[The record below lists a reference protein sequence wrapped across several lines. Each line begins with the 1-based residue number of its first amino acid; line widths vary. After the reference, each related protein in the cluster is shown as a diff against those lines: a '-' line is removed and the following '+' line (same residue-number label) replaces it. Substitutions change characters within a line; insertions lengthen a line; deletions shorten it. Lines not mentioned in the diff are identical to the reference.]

1 MQYLI
6 AGYAFALIIVV
17 GVVVSLIRRYRALAQ
32 EMRALNE
39 EAEK

>member
-6 AGYAFALIIVV
+6 AGYAFALAIVV
-17 GVVVSLIRRYRALAQ
+17 GVVVSLMRRYQALNQ

-39 EAEK
+39 EPEK

>member
-6 AGYAFALIIVV
+6 AGYAFALAIVV
-17 GVVVSLIRRYRALAQ
+17 VVVVSLIQRYQALNQ

-39 EAEK
+39 EPEK